1 MISVVVYVALN
12 SLACVDGAKVS
23 FFKVHPVVFFSL
35 FNRKIM
41 LYL

>member
-23 FFKVHPVVFFSL
+23 FFKVHPVVVFL
-35 FNRKIM
+35 V
-41 LYL
+41 YLTEK